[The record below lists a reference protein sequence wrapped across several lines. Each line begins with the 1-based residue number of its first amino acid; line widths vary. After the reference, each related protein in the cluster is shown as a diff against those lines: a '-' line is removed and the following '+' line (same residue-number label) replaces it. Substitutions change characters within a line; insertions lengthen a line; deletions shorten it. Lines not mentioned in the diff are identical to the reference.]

1 MTQDWFD
8 EKKIEA
14 YRKQSLEKINKLEN
28 MIKQIDEMI
37 RKLNYQRSEIN
48 ENSSKRK

>member
-1 MTQDWFD
+1 MTKDWVD
-8 EKKIEA
+8 EKEIED

-37 RKLNYQRSEIN
+37 VKLSSRSEIN

>member
-1 MTQDWFD
+1 MTKDWFD
-8 EKKIEA
+8 KKKIED

-37 RKLNYQRSEIN
+37 VKLSSRSEIN